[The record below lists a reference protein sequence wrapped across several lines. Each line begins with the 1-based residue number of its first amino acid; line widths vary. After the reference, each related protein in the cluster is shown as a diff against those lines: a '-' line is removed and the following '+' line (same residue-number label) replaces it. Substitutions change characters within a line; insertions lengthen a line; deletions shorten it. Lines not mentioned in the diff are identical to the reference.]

1 MKCECGN
8 IARVGWPGMTCVCC
22 ESPRSGGSLE
32 WAGGLVGLR
41 AGEPPGK
48 SPLPFPLQLPRLLL
62 YLPLL
67 PLILFHISSCNFLQN
82 SFLWLLSIWKAY
94 SISTSN
100 NLSSFFFAFAQR
112 RREDLSSFQSRSNRQ
127 SQQGVGN
134 PTAAALA
141 LLARRGSSRTC
152 RRRTHGVAGDGA
164 PSSHR
169 QPNLTSHTW
178 APLDS
183 YGV

>member
-1 MKCECGN
+1 MFYLYGLQDFVMKCECGN

-32 WAGGLVGLR
+32 WGGLVGLR

-82 SFLWLLSIWKAY
+82 SFLWLLSIWEASSPS
-94 SISTSN
+94 SISTFN

-141 LLARRGSSRTC
+141 LLC
-152 RRRTHGVAGDGA
+152 FAGQK
-164 PSSHR
+164 R
-169 QPNLTSHTW
+169 
-178 APLDS
+178 
-183 YGV
+183 

>member
-1 MKCECGN
+1 MIYLYGLQDFVMKCECGN

-32 WAGGLVGLR
+32 WAGLVGLR

-62 YLPLL
+62 YLPFL

-141 LLARRGSSRTC
+141 LLC
-152 RRRTHGVAGDGA
+152 FAGQK
-164 PSSHR
+164 R
-169 QPNLTSHTW
+169 
-178 APLDS
+178 
-183 YGV
+183 